1 VQWWRTIA
9 GYIVEVA
16 EPLAMFAVIGL
27 ALALRRRSSHPA
39 FITLICVAL
48 ALSAVKRLDN
58 AIVSWTDLMSLPTYA
73 WLSGVL
79 WMPLSLAAWTLAW
92 NRWTTRASRVIDGA
106 TVLLA
111 LVGVASGL
119 LQFALMTRLF
129 RLGLLALLVLIA
141 IRIIRAGP
149 MRGMAVT
156 TLVTILV
163 SQFTSELGSIGVPTI
178 WFPFGIGVTLTQ
190 YVYAIAI
197 PLLAVLIVRTV
208 HSTAGAR
215 RPGP

>member
-1 VQWWRTIA
+1 MVIA

-39 FITLICVAL
+39 FIAWICIAL

-92 NRWTTRASRVIDGA
+92 NRWTTRASRASRAIDGA

-111 LVGVASGL
+111 LVGVVSGL
-119 LQFALMTRLF
+119 MQFALMTRLF

-141 IRIIRAGP
+141 IRIVRAGP

-156 TLVTILV
+156 TLITILV

-190 YVYAIAI
+190 YVYAMAI

-208 HSTAGAR
+208 HSAAGSR